1 MTLIP
6 SFLVKKIYKK
16 GSLRI
21 TCEGVAFDLKNI
33 IGHATITGL
42 HSIEIN
48 EKTYKSEVIKI
59 ITLGKSILAETI
71 TPDNP
76 FSFKLHQ
83 EGTLLL
89 EGAKELRDGLNKII
103 VSLIS
108 PDVGTVKVTLTEN
121 I

>member
-1 MTLIP
+1 MNLFP

-21 TCEGVAFDLKNI
+21 TREGVAFDLKNI
-33 IGHATITGL
+33 IGPATISGL

-59 ITLGKSILAETI
+59 ITLGNSVLAETI
-71 TPDNP
+71 TPENP
-76 FSFKLHQ
+76 FSFRLNQ

-89 EGAKELRDGLNKII
+89 EGAKELRNGLNKII
-103 VSLIS
+103 VSLLS
-108 PDVGTVKVTLTEN
+108 PDIGIVRVSLTET